1 MGRNITDSLRRVFSQ
16 PLAYPLF
23 IYLLGFA
30 VVLKYILTTSY
41 LGGATICSEFALYM
55 HYTTGA
61 EWHPMVYPFSLQ
73 NSCLPVAW
81 LPARLQIITG
91 VDPVLFYKIYH
102 ALLLPLLPMV
112 AYFVFRRFLTAHYA
126 LIGSLFVIGTVTFL
140 QSPSMART
148 TIALIF
154 YALLLLVFFNKEL
167 KHRVLLV
174 VGLSV
179 LLVLS
184 HYTTAYLAIL
194 IFSSLSLVLA
204 IRWVIQKKGGRQ
216 LGISLLA
223 VVILITC
230 GIFWYG
236 QVNKY
241 ALYKVGVRTVAVTN
255 TIEEIGDTGSCTMD
269 LSSRDKIIQAAF
281 GVHNPDGDTIF
292 HFNWWLFGV
301 SWLVVGLIIWGMA
314 HSVFRKELPAE
325 FLMLSAICFALI
337 IFTILIPGA
346 SRGYGIERVFY
357 QCTPLFGVLLVKGT
371 SSLGRY
377 SWAVLLPLI
386 LAYGYLNMNYGVIH
400 SLIGR

>member
-16 PLAYPLF
+16 PLTYPILV
-23 IYLLGFA
+23 YLLGFA
-30 VVLKYILTTSY
+30 VVLKYILTTNY
-41 LGGATICSEFALYM
+41 LGGATTCSEFALYL

-61 EWHPMVYPFSLQ
+61 EWHPMVYPFGLQ

-102 ALLLPLLPMV
+102 ALLLPLLPVV
-112 AYFVFRRFLTAHYA
+112 AYFVFRRFLTTHYA

-154 YALLLLVFFNKEL
+154 YTLLLLVFFNKEV
-167 KHRVLLV
+167 KHRALLV

-194 IFSSLSLVLA
+194 IFNSLSLVLA

-223 VVILITC
+223 VVILISC

-241 ALYKVGVRTVAVTN
+241 ALYKIGMRTSAVTN
-255 TIEEIGDTGSCTMD
+255 TIEQTGDVAD
-269 LSSRDKIIQAAF
+269 LSSRDKIIQVAF
-281 GVHNPDGDTIF
+281 GVQNPDGDTIF
-292 HFNWWLFGV
+292 QLNWWLFGV

-325 FLMLSAICFALI
+325 FLMLSAICFVLI
-337 IFTILIPGA
+337 ISTILIPGV

-371 SSLGRY
+371 SSLGKY
-377 SWAVLLPLI
+377 SWAALLPLI